1 MSLILDA
8 LKRAERERKL
18 GQAPAPLDEVAAPPP
33 LPESRPQQQRWIAAL
48 AVAAALLVAA
58 AALWFRAAGKAEP
71 AAAAPEPA
79 AAAPAVVEPT
89 APPVEDRAS
98 ARIEDGDNIASLDD
112 LTGEVPVTT
121 DNDFVPVETDPPAN
135 LRAAPVAPGPTLYT
149 PSMAPERTAA
159 QPAAPKPAPATVV
172 AASPPAPGPAPITLD
187 PAPAL
192 AAETDATSSAAVP
205 PASHPSAPDTAVHS
219 APEGQPPAAERP
231 AAATTEVPPAAAAAP
246 PGLRRLKDMPAA
258 YRAEFPPLAVDVHVY
273 NADPQRRFVLVNGK
287 RYREGDPLA
296 EGPRIA
302 EIVADGLVVDWRNE
316 RVLYTLNR

>member
-58 AALWFRAAGKAEP
+58 AALWFRAAGKAAP
-71 AAAAPEPA
+71 AVANPELA

-98 ARIEDGDNIASLDD
+98 ARIEDGDSIASLDD

-135 LRAAPVAPGPTLYT
+135 PGAAPVAPGPTLYT
-149 PSMAPERTAA
+149 PSMAPERQAA
-159 QPAAPKPAPATVV
+159 QPAAPKPAPAAAAVV
-172 AASPPAPGPAPITLD
+172 AAAPPAPGPAPITLD

-192 AAETDATSSAAVP
+192 AAETDAASSVAVS
-205 PASHPSAPDTAVHS
+205 PASHPSAPGTAVHS
-219 APEGQPPAAERP
+219 APEGQPPATDRP
-231 AAATTEVPPAAAAAP
+231 AAATTEVP

>member
-58 AALWFRAAGKAEP
+58 AALWFRTASNETPPAAAVPAVATPESVAAPTVVEP
-71 AAAAPEPA
+71 AA
-79 AAAPAVVEPT
+79 
-89 APPVEDRAS
+89 PPVDDPSS
-98 ARIEDGDNIASLDD
+98 ARIEDGDSIASLDD

-121 DNDFVPVETDPPAN
+121 DNDFVPVETDPPAIT
-135 LRAAPVAPGPTLYT
+135 RAAPVAPGPTLYT
-149 PSMAPERTAA
+149 PSVPQDRQAA
-159 QPAAPKPAPATVV
+159 QPAAPQPAPAVV
-172 AASPPAPGPAPITLD
+172 SAAPAPGPAPITLD
-187 PAPAL
+187 PAPTRPV
-192 AAETDATSSAAVP
+192 ETDATSSPAVP
-205 PASHPSAPDTAVHS
+205 SAAPPSVPDTAPH
-219 APEGQPPAAERP
+219 AAAEGQPS
-231 AAATTEVPPAAAAAP
+231 AATAAGEPPPAAP
-246 PGLRRLKDMPAA
+246 TGLRRLKDMPAA